1 MYVCKEANGSAG
13 HEQPPSSG
21 HQPPHHP
28 RHRGHKPFR
37 KEAGALDMDTVSDA
51 SAAASLLTV
60 LLEQSLSAQQQSQL
74 VPVLRCAICH
84 MPFPLHS

>member
-1 MYVCKEANGSAG
+1 MYVCKEANGTAG

-28 RHRGHKPFR
+28 RHRGHKAFR

-60 LLEQSLSAQQQSQL
+60 LLEQSLSAQQQSKL
-74 VPVLRCAICH
+74 VPVLRCATGH
-84 MPFPLHS
+84 MPTPLH